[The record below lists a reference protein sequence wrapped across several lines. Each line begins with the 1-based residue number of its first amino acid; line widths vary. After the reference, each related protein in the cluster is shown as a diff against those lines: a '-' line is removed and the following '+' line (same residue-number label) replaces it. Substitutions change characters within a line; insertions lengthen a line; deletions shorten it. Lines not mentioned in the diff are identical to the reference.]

1 MLWGLGAAQMKRKS
15 GNFLHYAAG
24 LAIAFLFLLP
34 IYWIFTASLRERGLP
49 PPTTIEW
56 WPQATTLENYPFI
69 FDLLP
74 MARYIRNSLIV
85 VATAVPITAFTA
97 SIAGFAMSQEG
108 DLWRRRLLIASIVLL
123 MIPGS
128 SVWLF
133 RFQILR
139 WLGLLD
145 TLWALIAPAVAAS
158 SPLYVLLFFWAYRRI
173 PAEIF
178 EAGRLDGANAWTMWW
193 KLARPLV
200 RTTAVTV
207 IILSF
212 VMYWSDFVSP
222 VLYIFRTEL
231 YTLPIGLQLLKQLN
245 PTDWSLLMA
254 AAAVMTL
261 PVLILFIFL
270 QRVFL
275 GETSI
280 ANLFDQN

>member
-1 MLWGLGAAQMKRKS
+1 AV
-15 GNFLHYAAG
+15 
-24 LAIAFLFLLP
+24 AFLFLLP
-34 IYWIFTASLRERGLP
+34 IYWIFTASLREPGFP

-56 WPQATTLENYPFI
+56 WPQAITLGNYPFI

-85 VATAVPITAFTA
+85 VATAVPITVFTA

-108 DLWRRRLLIASIVLL
+108 DLWRRRLLIFSIVLL
-123 MIPGS
+123 MIPGA

-133 RFQILR
+133 RFQILS
-139 WLGLLD
+139 WLNLID
-145 TLWALIAPAVAAS
+145 TLWALIAPAFAAS

-173 PAEIF
+173 PADIY
-178 EAGRLDGANAWTMWW
+178 EAGRLDGASPWLLWW
-193 KLARPLV
+193 RIARPLV

-207 IILSF
+207 VILSF

-222 VLYIFRTEL
+222 VLYIFRTDL

-261 PVLILFIFL
+261 PVLVLFIFI
-270 QRVFL
+270 QRSFL
-275 GETSI
+275 SESSI
-280 ANLFDQN
+280 ANLFEQN

>member
-1 MLWGLGAAQMKRKS
+1 MKHNKPA
-15 GNFLHYAAG
+15 NWLHVA
-24 LAIAFLFLLP
+24 LAIAAAILFLLP

-49 PPTTIEW
+49 PPATIEW
-56 WPQATTLENYPFI
+56 WPQAITLENYPFI

-85 VATAVPITAFTA
+85 VGTAVPITVFTA

-108 DLWRRRLLIASIVLL
+108 DLWRRRLLTFSIVLL
-123 MIPGS
+123 MIPGA

-133 RFQILR
+133 RFQILS
-139 WLGLLD
+139 WLNLID
-145 TLWALIAPAVAAS
+145 TLWALIVPAFAAS

-173 PAEIF
+173 PSDIY
-178 EAGRLDGANAWTMWW
+178 EAGRLDGASPWLLWW
-193 KLARPLV
+193 GIARPLV

-207 IILSF
+207 VILSF
-212 VMYWSDFVSP
+212 VLYWSDFVSP
-222 VLYIFRTEL
+222 VLYIFRTDL

-270 QRVFL
+270 QRSFL
-275 GETSI
+275 SESSI
-280 ANLFDQN
+280 ANLFEQN

>member
-1 MLWGLGAAQMKRKS
+1 MKHNSK
-15 GNFLHYAAG
+15 NWLHYAVV
-24 LAIAFLFLLP
+24 LAVSFLFLLP
-34 IYWIFTASLRERGLP
+34 VYWIFTASLRERGLP

-56 WPQATTLENYPFI
+56 WPQSMTLENFPFI

-85 VATAVPITAFTA
+85 VGTAVPITVFIA

-108 DLWRRRLLIASIVLL
+108 GLWRRRLLMFSIVLL
-123 MIPGS
+123 MIPGA

-133 RFQILR
+133 RFQILS

-145 TLWALIAPAVAAS
+145 TLWALIAPAFAGS

-173 PAEIF
+173 PGDVF
-178 EAGRLDGANAWTMWW
+178 EAGRIDGASPWIMWW

-212 VMYWSDFVSP
+212 VLYWSDFVSP
-222 VLYIFRTEL
+222 VLYIFRTDL

-261 PVLILFIFL
+261 PVLILFVFL
-270 QRVFL
+270 QRSFL
-275 GETSI
+275 SESSI
-280 ANLFDQN
+280 ANLFDKN